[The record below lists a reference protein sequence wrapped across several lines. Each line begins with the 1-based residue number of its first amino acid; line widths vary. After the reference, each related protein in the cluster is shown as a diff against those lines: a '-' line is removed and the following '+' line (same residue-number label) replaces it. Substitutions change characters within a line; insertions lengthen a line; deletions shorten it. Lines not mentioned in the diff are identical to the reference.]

1 MVRGCTHRYTAP
13 MKIFSVVWTLALFG
27 ICGSAMAQ
35 WQWLDTDGRK
45 VFSDRAPPMDVPEKS
60 ILKRPNAAAK
70 ALAPVLATEENQA
83 MTGVPVASR
92 PVGTGI
98 DKELEAKKKQATE
111 AEAAKRKSEE
121 EKALKSRIENCARA
135 KQAKA
140 SIGSG
145 IRIAQTNAAG
155 EREVMDD
162 AGRGD
167 ELRRIQTIIDSE
179 CR

>member
-1 MVRGCTHRYTAP
+1 V
-13 MKIFSVVWTLALFG
+13 
-27 ICGSAMAQ
+27 
-35 WQWLDTDGRK
+35 
-45 VFSDRAPPMDVPEKS
+45 
-60 ILKRPNAAAK
+60 
-70 ALAPVLATEENQA
+70 
-83 MTGVPVASR
+83 TGVPVASR